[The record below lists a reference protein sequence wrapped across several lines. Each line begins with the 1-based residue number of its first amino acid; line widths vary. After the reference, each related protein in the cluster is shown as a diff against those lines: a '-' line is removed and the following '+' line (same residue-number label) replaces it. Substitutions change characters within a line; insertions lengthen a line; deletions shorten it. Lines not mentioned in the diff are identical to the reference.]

1 MGRSSAAEKV
11 EVGDFTK
18 KNGDKLGYIGYI
30 GISGIVYICIYIII
44 YIYNINLSIYGSIL
58 WNRG

>member
-30 GISGIVYICIYIII
+30 GISGIVYICIYI
-44 YIYNINLSIYGSIL
+44 
-58 WNRG
+58 

>member
-30 GISGIVYICIYIII
+30 GISGIVYIYTYIYI
-44 YIYNINLSIYGSIL
+44 SADPG
-58 WNRG
+58 RRKGERARE